1 MRGARAAALP
11 RTALSSRRPGA
22 RENDL
27 PITAAAS
34 GGRVLAASSD
44 RARRS
49 GAVVGPQ
56 PQRPPQRRAR
66 GAPAPS
72 LQSPERLASAA
83 ASSLHL
89 GSPAEP
95 SHRASAA
102 AAAPRFRFTPIGGLR
117 WPSTRR
123 GWAGCRCLGAPRRP
137 RATDPAVP
145 PAASPRSPLV
155 PAAPLLGRA
164 GTPAARPAPSPCEP
178 AAALPAGGRAE
189 ARAGAGRGGA
199 PGARSPALSSLRL
212 ASRRAPSSPA
222 AHHGRAARSGVGGRL
237 PSASGGRLVGT
248 RGLGLS
254 HTPAVA
260 RCAAPAPATRS
271 SGRLAGHLYVVR
283 RRRRRLPAARG
294 AGPGGR

>member
-34 GGRVLAASSD
+34 GGRVLAVSSD

-89 GSPAEP
+89 GSPAKP

-145 PAASPRSPLV
+145 PPPPPTRVPLWSPRRPFS
-155 PAAPLLGRA
+155 
-164 GTPAARPAPSPCEP
+164 AAREPPRPGRPPPPASRRRRSRQ
-178 AAALPAGGRAE
+178 AGGR
-189 ARAGAGRGGA
+189 RPGRGRGGA
-199 PGARSPALSSLRL
+199 VRPEPGARP
-212 ASRRAPSSPA
+212 
-222 AHHGRAARSGVGGRL
+222 
-237 PSASGGRLVGT
+237 
-248 RGLGLS
+248 
-254 HTPAVA
+254 
-260 RCAAPAPATRS
+260 
-271 SGRLAGHLYVVR
+271 
-283 RRRRRLPAARG
+283 
-294 AGPGGR
+294 